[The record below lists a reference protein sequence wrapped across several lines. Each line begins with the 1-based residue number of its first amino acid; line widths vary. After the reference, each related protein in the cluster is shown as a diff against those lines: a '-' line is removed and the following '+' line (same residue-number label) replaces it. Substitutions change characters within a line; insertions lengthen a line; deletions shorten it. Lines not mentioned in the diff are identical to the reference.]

1 MFGGG
6 FMPSIVFQHHTNGT
20 DYAYMSTSYWD
31 KEKKASR
38 TKMICIGKKDPQTG
52 KLLYNKRWK
61 ELQQNKNQKELTVT
75 ESPQISST
83 VSIGPSLLLE
93 HITKQLGLQR
103 SLLKG
108 FDLETTKKLI
118 AFVWYLASSP
128 SQRAYMAE
136 GWMESHQ
143 CPCHDQPLTSPR
155 ISELMH
161 SISRDQILSFF
172 KSWIRRSTEKE
183 YLCFDITSVS
193 SRGVHNPYVEYG
205 YNRDGE
211 KLPQINIALLSG
223 MDSEIPF
230 YYEILPGSLH
240 DVSSLPSFIEMLAKL
255 GMKKIDLMM
264 DKGFHSKKNLELLV
278 NQGIRFT
285 MPVPKNSTRI
295 RKYIDHDRN
304 LLELP
309 ENIVYDDERK
319 TVYGITHQTKLEGK
333 RIYYHIY
340 MDTAAR
346 IDHVRKFSTYILK
359 LSRELKANNLQ
370 EEHTDDYAAFFT
382 VKETPKR
389 GKKVIWNQ
397 EAIRTHRDNYIGYW
411 ALVTNTEPD
420 AGRALTQYRKRD
432 HVEKQFDTLKNL
444 LEGNRLRTK
453 DAVSAEAVVFLRF
466 LSLIITERMRKIL
479 RETPINVEDENL
491 KYWISRYTVPEVFNR
506 LESYSEVKFKQKYKS
521 IHPAKTKAQREIFKI
536 FDLK

>member
-1 MFGGG
+1 
-6 FMPSIVFQHHTNGT
+6 MPSIVFQHHTNGT

-38 TKMICIGKKDPQTG
+38 TKMVCIGKKDPKTDQVI
-52 KLLYNKRWK
+52 YNRRWK
-61 ELQQNKNQKELTVT
+61 ELQQNEKQKKLTVA
-75 ESPQISST
+75 ESPQISAT
-83 VSIGPSLLLE
+83 VSIGSSLLLGQ
-93 HITKQLGLQR
+93 ITKQLGLQQ

-108 FDLETTKKLI
+108 FDPETTRKLI
-118 AFVWYLASSP
+118 SFAWYLASSS

-136 GWMESHQ
+136 GWMEAHRCPSH
-143 CPCHDQPLTSPR
+143 HQPLTSPR
-155 ISELMH
+155 ISDLMH

-172 KSWIRRSTEKE
+172 TSWIRRSTDKE

-193 SRGVHNPYVEYG
+193 SQGVHNPYVEYG

-240 DVSSLPSFIEMLAKL
+240 DVSSLPSFIKMLAKL
-255 GMKKIDLMM
+255 GMKKINLMM

-278 NQGIRFT
+278 DQGIRFT
-285 MPVPKNSTRI
+285 MPVPKSSSRI
-295 RKYIDHDRN
+295 KKYIDHDRD

-309 ENIVYDDERK
+309 EHIVYDDDRT
-319 TVYGITHQTKLEGK
+319 TVYGITHRTKLNGK

-346 IDHVRKFSTYILK
+346 IDHVRKFNTYILK
-359 LSRELKANNLQ
+359 LSRELKVNDLL
-370 EEHTDDYAAFFT
+370 EEHADDYATFFT
-382 VKETPKR
+382 VEETPKR
-389 GKKVIWNQ
+389 GRRVIWNQ
-397 EAIRTHRDNYIGYW
+397 EAIRRVRDNFIGYW
-411 ALVTNTEPD
+411 ALVTNTEAD

-444 LEGNRLRTK
+444 LAGNRLRTK

-466 LSLIITERMRKIL
+466 LSLIITERIRKIL
-479 RETPINVEDENL
+479 RETPINLGNENL

-506 LESYSEVKFKQKYKS
+506 LESYTEVNFKQKYKP

>member
-1 MFGGG
+1 
-6 FMPSIVFQHHTNGT
+6 MPSIVFQHHTNGT

-38 TKMICIGKKDPQTG
+38 TKMICIGKKDPKTG
-52 KLLYNKRWK
+52 KVIYNRRWK
-61 ELQQNKNQKELTVT
+61 ELQQNEKQKKLIVA

-83 VSIGPSLLLE
+83 VSIGPSLLLGQV
-93 HITKQLGLQR
+93 TKELGLQR

-108 FDLETTKKLI
+108 FDPETTKKLI
-118 AFVWYLASSP
+118 SFAWYLASSP
-128 SQRAYMAE
+128 SGRAYMAE
-136 GWMESHQ
+136 GWMESHR
-143 CPCHDQPLTSPR
+143 CPTHHHPLTSPR

-172 KSWIRRSTEKE
+172 KSWIRRSTDREH
-183 YLCFDITSVS
+183 LCFDITSVS
-193 SRGVHNPYVEYG
+193 SYGVHNPSVEYG

-255 GMKKIDLMM
+255 GMEKINLMM
-264 DKGFHSKKNLELLV
+264 DKGFHSKKNLELLAD
-278 NQGIRFT
+278 QGIRFT
-285 MPVPKNSTRI
+285 MPVPKSSSRI
-295 RKYIDHDRN
+295 KKYIDHDRD

-309 ENIVYDDERK
+309 EHIVYDDERT
-319 TVYGITHQTKLEGK
+319 TVYGVTHRTKLNGK

-346 IDHVRKFSTYILK
+346 IDHVRKFNTYILK
-359 LSRELKANNLQ
+359 LSRELKANDLR
-370 EEHTDDYAAFFT
+370 EEHADAYAEFFT

-389 GKKVIWNQ
+389 GRKVIWNQ
-397 EAIRTHRDNYIGYW
+397 EAIRCHRDNFTGYW
-411 ALVTNTEPD
+411 ALVTNTESD

-444 LEGNRLRTK
+444 LAGNRLRTK

-466 LSLIITERMRKIL
+466 LSLIITERIRKTL
-479 RETPINVEDENL
+479 RETPINLKDENI

-506 LESYSEVKFKQKYKS
+506 LESYTEVKFKQKYKP

-536 FDLK
+536 FDLE